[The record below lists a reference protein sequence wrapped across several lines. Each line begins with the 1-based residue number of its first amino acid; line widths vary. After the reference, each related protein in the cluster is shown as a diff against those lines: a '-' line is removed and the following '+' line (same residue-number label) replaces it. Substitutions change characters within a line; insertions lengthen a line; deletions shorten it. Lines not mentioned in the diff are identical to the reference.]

1 MCGICCIVNFSNHIS
16 GGGRALGSDCIMD
29 CIMDCIVDCIMEC
42 RPDAPGCMGSVF
54 RILSGSDMMT
64 CMVIFHRCV
73 DFHSMNDAN
82 TLDESESYPYAK
94 LQSVKPACT
103 RR

>member
-1 MCGICCIVNFSNHIS
+1 
-16 GGGRALGSDCIMD
+16 
-29 CIMDCIVDCIMEC
+29 MEC
-42 RPDAPGCMGSVF
+42 RPDAPRYVDVGSVF
-54 RILSGSDMMT
+54 RILSGSGMMT

-94 LQSVKPACT
+94 LQSVKSACT